1 MSNKKNKK
9 SKKVNKKEG
18 KHILNKRVF
27 LILGIIVSIVVVIVL
42 GFYLK
47 NRLSVQKYTKVIP
60 KEDVRSEVFGF
71 KGTLTTPRVL
81 TDPAQ
86 FSDSFA
92 AEDIVDDNGN
102 SVGTE
107 VTILIDN
114 PSYNKDKKRIPQ
126 SVAMLLIVDQGLKI
140 KTLTP
145 FNPTYFD
152 LGIDFEKY
160 FNAYKGKDAETIIK
174 QTDGIYT
181 GDSSVATIIKNK
193 VREAMSLLYIEKYG
207 KEKFSA
213 LGVSGYVFSE
223 RGTKLPQIKFKD
235 VNGTEYDIN
244 DFKYNKIVIIGG
256 NPGCGSC
263 VESVTQLANLFKT
276 YNIENVKFIVFAFTQ
291 EKDQLL
297 RLTAPL
303 GDNVIGVLDP
313 DRTVATQL
321 KVNVSPYIELV
332 DKDLTV
338 YYRGPGEPIKET
350 IENIKAFLQK

>member
-1 MSNKKNKK
+1 MSNRKNKK
-9 SKKVNKKEG
+9 PKKSKIKEE
-18 KHILNKRVF
+18 KHILNKRVL
-27 LILGIIVSIVVVIVL
+27 LIFSIFVAIAIFILL

-47 NRLSVQKYTKVIP
+47 NQLSIQKYTKVIP
-60 KEDVRSEVFGF
+60 KEVVRSKIFGF
-71 KGTLTTPRVL
+71 KGTLTAPRVL

-92 AEDIVDDNGN
+92 AEDILDDNGN
-102 SVGTE
+102 TVGTE

-114 PSYNKDKKRIPQ
+114 PSYNKDKKRIPKD
-126 SVAMLLIVDQGLKI
+126 VAMLLIVDKELKI

-160 FNAYKGKDAETIIK
+160 FNDYNGKDAETIIK

-181 GDSSVATIIKNK
+181 GVSSVATIIKNK

-207 KEKFSA
+207 KDKFNA
-213 LGVSGYVFSE
+213 LGVSGYIFSE
-223 RGTKLPQIKFKD
+223 RGTKLTQVTFKD
-235 VNGTEYDIN
+235 VNGTEYNIN
-244 DFKYNKIVIIGG
+244 DFKNNKIVIIGG

-263 VESVTQLANLFKT
+263 VESITQLANLFKT
-276 YNIENVKFIVFAFTQ
+276 YNTENIKFIVFAFTQ

-303 GDNVIGVLDP
+303 GNNVIGVLDP
-313 DRTVATQL
+313 DRTIATQL
-321 KVNVSPYIELV
+321 KVNISPYIELV

-338 YYRGPGEPIKET
+338 YYRGPGEPIRET